1 MILEKNQIAA
11 AEAAS
16 GKTETQLMELAGKR
30 CADTLLHEYPENDSF
45 LILCGSGNNGGDGF
59 VIARHCLAANRQVA
73 IILML
78 DDIRTP
84 AAIEARQKLP
94 DSCLIYGYQELSET
108 QFQTMAQR
116 YDVIVDCVFGFN
128 FHAPLPDFLR
138 SAFRWINQQR
148 LSVVSIDLNSGLEA
162 DHSLGDPDALHSELT
177 LALGALKPVHL
188 FSREHQKLDRLIP
201 IGLGFAEPEAS
212 RWIQMDALQVTRLL
226 PRLHDNDYK
235 NTTGR
240 LTVIAGSPWMAG
252 AAQFNLEAA
261 QAMGCGMLHALVDP
275 AVYPIL
281 QTACPHV
288 VYHPNT
294 LSEADLTT
302 LLNQSDAVAIGS
314 GCDHLANLET
324 LLERVLHRS
333 PVPVILDAA
342 ALRCLARHPEW
353 LNPPHGDWILTPH
366 VGEFSALCGR
376 SVEEIQADRIRCAE
390 EYALAHQVTLVL
402 KGADTLIVSP
412 EGLRCVNKTGN
423 PSLAKAGSGDLL
435 TGMIAALAARGL
447 TPMEAACCGVWLHG
461 KAADKAIEKTSLYGV
476 HHKEILA
483 GLDAF
488 LFDHQKEL
496 WR

>member
-1 MILEKNQIAA
+1 
-11 AEAAS
+11 
-16 GKTETQLMELAGKR
+16 
-30 CADTLLHEYPENDSF
+30 
-45 LILCGSGNNGGDGF
+45 
-59 VIARHCLAANRQVA
+59 
-73 IILML
+73 
-78 DDIRTP
+78 
-84 AAIEARQKLP
+84 
-94 DSCLIYGYQELSET
+94 
-108 QFQTMAQR
+108 
-116 YDVIVDCVFGFN
+116 
-128 FHAPLPDFLR
+128 
-138 SAFRWINQQR
+138 
-148 LSVVSIDLNSGLEA
+148 
-162 DHSLGDPDALHSELT
+162 
-177 LALGALKPVHL
+177 
-188 FSREHQKLDRLIP
+188 
-201 IGLGFAEPEAS
+201 
-212 RWIQMDALQVTRLL
+212 
-226 PRLHDNDYK
+226 
-235 NTTGR
+235 
-240 LTVIAGSPWMAG
+240 
-252 AAQFNLEAA
+252 
-261 QAMGCGMLHALVDP
+261 MLHALVDP
-275 AVYPIL
+275 AIYPIL
-281 QTACPHV
+281 QAACPHV

-294 LSEADLTT
+294 LSEADLTA

-324 LLERVLHRS
+324 LLERVLRRS
-333 PVPVILDAA
+333 SVPVILDAA

-353 LNPPHGDWILTPH
+353 LNTPHGDWILTPH

>member
-1 MILEKNQIAA
+1 MP
-11 AEAAS
+11 
-16 GKTETQLMELAGKR
+16 R
-30 CADTLLHEYPENDSF
+30 C
-45 LILCGSGNNGGDGF
+45 
-59 VIARHCLAANRQVA
+59 
-73 IILML
+73 
-78 DDIRTP
+78 
-84 AAIEARQKLP
+84 
-94 DSCLIYGYQELSET
+94 
-108 QFQTMAQR
+108 
-116 YDVIVDCVFGFN
+116 
-128 FHAPLPDFLR
+128 
-138 SAFRWINQQR
+138 QQR

-235 NTTGR
+235 STTGR

-314 GCDHLANLET
+314 GCDHLTNLET
-324 LLERVLHRS
+324 LLERVLHCS
-333 PVPVILDAA
+333 SVPVILDAA

-353 LNPPHGDWILTPH
+353 LNTPHGDWILTPH

>member
-16 GKTETQLMELAGKR
+16 GKSETQLMELAGKR

-59 VIARHCLAANRQVA
+59 VIARHCLAAKRQVA
-73 IILML
+73 IVLMMN
-78 DDIRTP
+78 DIRTP
-84 AAIEARQKLP
+84 SAIEARQKLP
-94 DSCLIYGYQELSET
+94 ESCLIYGYEEMSEA

-116 YDVIVDCVFGFN
+116 YDVIVDCVFGFH

-138 SAFRWINQQR
+138 EAFRWINQQR

-201 IGLGFAEPEAS
+201 ISLGFPEPETS

-226 PRLHDNDYK
+226 PRLFDNDYK
-235 NTTGR
+235 SSTGR
-240 LTVIAGSPWMAG
+240 LTVIAGSAWMAG

-261 QAMGCGMLHALVDP
+261 QAMGCGMIRAVVDP
-275 AVYPIL
+275 QIYPIL
-281 QTACPHV
+281 QAACPHV
-288 VYHPNT
+288 VFHSAT
-294 LSEADLTT
+294 QSEADFLA
-302 LLNQSDAVAIGS
+302 LLRQSDAVALGS
-314 GCDHLANLET
+314 GCDHLEKLDA
-324 LLERVLHRS
+324 LLEIVLKNS
-333 PVPVILDAA
+333 SVPVILDAT
-342 ALRCLARHPEW
+342 ALRSLAQHPQW
-353 LNPPHGDWILTPH
+353 LSQPHSEIILTPH

-376 SVEEIQADRIRCAE
+376 SIEEIQADRIRCAE
-390 EYALAHQVTLVL
+390 EYAVSHSVTLVL

-412 EGLRCVNKTGN
+412 QGLRCVNKTGN

-447 TPMEAACCGVWLHG
+447 TPMDAACCGVWLHG
-461 KAADKAIEKTSLYGV
+461 KAADKAIEKNALYTI
-476 HHKEILA
+476 HHREILA

-488 LFDHQKEL
+488 LMDHQKEL